1 MLKFGQ
7 STSIFSSKSTN
18 SMENVGIVKGI
29 QQMKTVHLE
38 VKETFLNNSPHS
50 SPKKNSY
57 CGSDFSDHALESPSH
72 RVAPPYKDPPAPPPY
87 RDPPPPSSNVSS
99 KKNVYQVSI
108 RTIFK
113 AGTNY
118 KVCDRKL
125 IKLNGVT
132 QNTGQLKMVWLMLNI
147 GN

>member
-1 MLKFGQ
+1 MFLITHLLKPLQEIYKTSQWKTSKLQSLASKFGEC
-7 STSIFSSKSTN
+7 IFCSKSTN

-38 VKETFLNNSPHS
+38 VKETFLSNSPHS

-87 RDPPPPSSNVSS
+87 RDPPPPSS
-99 KKNVYQVSI
+99 KKNVYQVI
-108 RTIFK
+108 IVTIFV
-113 AGTNY
+113 AW
-118 KVCDRKL
+118 RIQL
-125 IKLNGVT
+125 I
-132 QNTGQLKMVWLMLNI
+132 
-147 GN
+147 